1 MVLSLTAPMMARAGD
16 KPDPAANAARGDESY
31 AALKAEFDAAMEQ
44 RDEEITA
51 AYEAAKKKGDAA
63 VKAFRIDSPSPA
75 PAFSPRFLAVAEKD
89 PQGPDA
95 LDALKMALQT
105 NNYGT
110 DGKPQETRVKA
121 LKILH
126 DYYVTSPKLDKRLLR
141 MLASCPEKEA
151 RAFIDD
157 VTARN
162 PDRKVQAL
170 AYQALANHFHFRAR
184 VEKAQGK
191 DAVAQRIAEG
201 EAARSEAEKYTG
213 ILRERYGDLAADL
226 SIGQPAPPLVGEA
239 LDGKAASLADLK
251 GKVVVLDVWATW
263 CGPCKAMIPHER
275 AMVERL
281 KGKPFAL
288 VSISADE
295 KKETLKDFLAKE
307 SMPWTH
313 WWSGPEGKIIE
324 TLNIQHYPTIFVLDA
339 KGVIRYTEIRGEE
352 LEKAV
357 NALLKETDV
366 ETAG

>member
-1 MVLSLTAPMMARAGD
+1 MRTLLTSVMVVSLTAPMM
-16 KPDPAANAARGDESY
+16 ARGDESY

-44 RDEEITA
+44 RDEEIRA
-51 AYEAAKKKGDAA
+51 AYEAATKKGDAA

-75 PAFSPRFLAVAEKD
+75 PAFSSRFLAVAEKD

-110 DGKPQETRVKA
+110 DGKPRETRVKA

-126 DYYVTSPKLDKRLLR
+126 DYHVTSPKLNKRLLR

-151 RAFIDD
+151 RACIDD

-170 AYQALANHFHFRAR
+170 AYQALANHFQAQADFAGNLTKDKDFRAR

-191 DAVAQRIAEG
+191 DAVAQRIVEG

-213 ILRERYGDLAADL
+213 ILRERYGDLVADL

-295 KKETLKDFLAKE
+295 KKETLRDFLAKE

-313 WWSGPEGKIIE
+313 W
-324 TLNIQHYPTIFVLDA
+324 
-339 KGVIRYTEIRGEE
+339 
-352 LEKAV
+352 
-357 NALLKETDV
+357 
-366 ETAG
+366 